1 MSLDR
6 SYTTPLKTSSV
17 PFRATGV
24 WRAVVTSVSGFGVW
38 VRVPRLSGELEY
50 GPLDLLAPN
59 DTAMPVVGDPV
70 LIGFVEGRQDELVV
84 LGVVKTAESSVGGG
98 GAGGTSVTATTSG
111 TTAGQQLD
119 TFSASE
125 YRSVKYVI
133 QAVSSSG
140 YRVSE
145 VLAIHNGTTASF
157 TEYGV
162 IVLGTDPV
170 TSYDV
175 DYTAGDMV
183 LSVTPAVASV
193 SFHMTRAATAV

>member
-1 MSLDR
+1 MSMER

-17 PFRATGV
+17 PFKPMGV
-24 WRAVVTSVSGFGVW
+24 WRGVVTAVSGFGVW
-38 VRVPRLSGELEY
+38 VRVPRLSGDLEY
-50 GPLDLLAPN
+50 GPLDVVAPN
-59 DTAMPVVGDPV
+59 DTAMPVVSDPV
-70 LIGFVEGRQDELVV
+70 LVGFVEGRQDELVV

-98 GAGGTSVTATTSG
+98 VGGTSVVATTSG
-111 TTAGQQLD
+111 TVAGQQLD
-119 TFSASE
+119 AFSAAE

-145 VLAIHNGTTASF
+145 LLAIHNGATASF
-157 TEYGV
+157 TEYGA

-170 TSYDV
+170 TSYDI
-175 DYTAGDMV
+175 DYTVGDMI